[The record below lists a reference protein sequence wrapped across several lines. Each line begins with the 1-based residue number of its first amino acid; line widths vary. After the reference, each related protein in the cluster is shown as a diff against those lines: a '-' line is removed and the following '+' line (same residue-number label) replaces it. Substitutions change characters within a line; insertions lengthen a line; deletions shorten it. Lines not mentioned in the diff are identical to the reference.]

1 MLNKYKFI
9 TIMEENFCKVVMYKI
24 CVSNQ
29 FYLYESNIRMN
40 NQMIN
45 LSTYVEFN
53 VFCHFERLWVNVMN
67 VITKYWMCFVGE
79 HL

>member
-9 TIMEENFCKVVMYKI
+9 TIMEEKFCKVVMYKI